1 MGIVSDIIS
10 DAVATVADTVYLRAT
25 DLDANTKIAEIE
37 LEGKNFCLYNNL
49 PTMSS
54 LGEVSV
60 TYEIPIEISV
70 LKLADIDDTTLDGDT
85 IRESLIPVAEQIFDR
100 VVRNPTLSNLVIT
113 EDYNLSF
120 EDQVEMYDSIM
131 TGLKLSFNIHIDR
144 TVFYCG

>member
-25 DLDANTKIAEIE
+25 DLDANTSISEIE

-49 PTMSS
+49 PTMKS

-70 LKLADIDDTTLDGDT
+70 LKLADLGDTTLDGDT

-113 EDYNLSF
+113 EDYELSF

-131 TGLKLSFNIHIDR
+131 TGLKLSFSINIDR

>member
-10 DAVATVADTVYLRAT
+10 DAVATVTDSEYLRAT
-25 DLDANTKIAEIE
+25 DLDANTKISEME

-49 PTMSS
+49 PKMET
-54 LGEVSV
+54 LGEVSA

-70 LKLADIDDTTLDGDT
+70 LKLADVGDTTLDGDT
-85 IRESLIPVAEQIFDR
+85 IRESLIPIAEQIFDR
-100 VVRNPTLSNLVIT
+100 VVRNPTLSNLIVTTGYVI
-113 EDYNLSF
+113 DL
-120 EDQVEMYDSIM
+120 EDQVEIYDSIM

>member
-25 DLDANTKIAEIE
+25 DLDANTSISEIE

-49 PTMSS
+49 PTMTS

-60 TYEIPIEISV
+60 TYEIPVEISV
-70 LKLADIDDTTLDGDT
+70 LKLADTGDTTLDGDT

-100 VVRNPTLSNLVIT
+100 VVRNPTLSNLMIT

>member
-10 DAVATVADTVYLRAT
+10 DAVATVADSVYLRAT
-25 DLDANTKIAEIE
+25 DLDANTSISEIE

-49 PTMSS
+49 PTMTS

-60 TYEIPIEISV
+60 TYEIPVEISV
-70 LKLADIDDTTLDGDT
+70 LKLADNGDTTLDGDT

-100 VVRNPTLSNLVIT
+100 VVRNPTLSNLVVT
-113 EDYNLSF
+113 DDYSISF
-120 EDQVEMYDSIM
+120 EDQVEIYDSIM

>member
-10 DAVATVADTVYLRAT
+10 DAVATISDTVYLRAT
-25 DLDANTKIAEIE
+25 DLDANTKISEIE

-113 EDYNLSF
+113 EDYELSF

-144 TVFYCG
+144 AVFYCG

>member
-49 PTMSS
+49 PTMKS
-54 LGEVSV
+54 GGGGGV

-113 EDYNLSF
+113 EDYELSF

>member
-25 DLDANTKIAEIE
+25 DLDANTKISEIE

-70 LKLADIDDTTLDGDT
+70 LKLADLDDTTLDGDT
-85 IRESLIPVAEQIFDR
+85 IRESLIPVAEQIFDM
-100 VVRNPTLSNLVIT
+100 VVRNPTLSNLMIT